1 MNENGL
7 YIWGWWQGNNLG
19 DNWIKKILSRLFP
32 MAQFIDTNV
41 QKFKKNSFVI
51 CGGGGL
57 FISDVVAPWNNI
69 QKNINF
75 GILGLGAEFP
85 HTTNTAVDLYNKSKF
100 FYVRD
105 QYSLDCMHLSNIERS
120 YDLTFSMPLEWTE
133 ENQTDKNKVF
143 FVWRDGQ
150 ELLNNAQFAE
160 YICPGSSFAEWKD
173 AISSN
178 FERIIED
185 DFQTRDDN
193 IEERI
198 SNAGFVVSGRYHGIV
213 AAIQKGIPFVAI
225 DICPKIRAL
234 LEDCGLDEYCIKISE
249 ITRLNSLINKAQTNV
264 DEIRKKEKIFVEK
277 ANKILIKQIECAKF
291 EILKVLRPLNVI
303 HYGSYWMKSNDV
315 VSTMA
320 DDLEEC
326 CNLRKIDLKVYTSHP
341 NKRIQVNNNTPNGK
355 YCVLSHKRIL
365 KDVKKYS
372 ADVIVLNSGG
382 LSLNDETFMKL
393 KMNGVMTVGV
403 SLSDPDVFPYNGK
416 IYANKFD
423 LFYTNSKYS
432 LINEY
437 PQTGANT
444 FILPFAASTKH
455 HYYMPEV
462 KKEYDLVVVAHARE
476 DRISVIKKL
485 EKICKVGTYGNGWSN
500 SLGIVNGLEHVKAIN
515 SGRMYL
521 SFARTVAGFD
531 NVKVGLFEAM
541 ACNQVVIT
549 SYMEELQDYFD
560 IGREILCYKSEDELY
575 SLVEYYLEHTE
586 ELEQIRKKGYERF
599 LREHTYKERWDGILK
614 QIYVKK
620 QLLRKELV

>member
-57 FISDVVAPWNNI
+57 FIYDVVAPWNNI

-173 AISSN
+173 TISSN

-213 AAIQKGIPFVAI
+213 AAIQRGIPFVAI
-225 DICPKIRAL
+225 DICPKIRVL
-234 LEDCGLDEYCIKISE
+234 LEDCGLEEYCIKISE
-249 ITRLNSLINKAQTNV
+249 IDKLDTLIKKALRNTCDIRAKERLYVELAQ
-264 DEIRKKEKIFVEK
+264 RK
-277 ANKILIKQIECAKF
+277 LLKQIEFAKI
-291 EILKVLRPLNVI
+291 EILKVLNPLNI
-303 HYGSYWMKSNDV
+303 IYYGSYWMKENDV
-315 VSTMA
+315 INTMA
-320 DDLEEC
+320 DDLAEMC
-326 CNLRKIDLKVYTSHP
+326 HCKKIDLKVYDKHP
-341 NKRIQVNNNTPNGK
+341 SKRIKKNEKTPNGNL
-355 YCVLSHKRIL
+355 CLLDHKKII
-365 KDVKKYS
+365 KDIRRYN
-372 ADVIVLNSGG
+372 ADAVVLNSGG
-382 LSLNDETFMKL
+382 LYLEKSTFNQL
-393 KMNGVMTVGV
+393 RANNVVSVGIE
-403 SLSDPDVFPYNGK
+403 LSDPDVFPYNGK
-416 IYANKFD
+416 VYADMFD
-423 LFYTNSKYS
+423 FFYTNSKYS
-432 LINEY
+432 YENEY
-437 PQTGANT
+437 DKAKVNIGMM
-444 FILPFAASTKH
+444 PFAASKKH
-455 HYYMPEV
+455 HYYMPEIER
-462 KKEYDLVVVAHARE
+462 KYDVVVVAHARE
-476 DRISVIKKL
+476 DRLPVINRL
-485 EKICKVGTYGNGWSN
+485 SQICSVGTYGSGWNN
-500 SLGIVNGLEHVKAIN
+500 SLGVVNGINHVKAIN
-515 SGRMYL
+515 SGKMYL

-531 NVKVGLFEAM
+531 NVKVGLFEAI
-541 ACNQVVIT
+541 ACNQVIIT
-549 SYMEELQDYFD
+549 SYMDELQDYFE
-560 IGREILCYKSEDELY
+560 IGKEILCYRDEDELVDII
-575 SLVEYYLEHTE
+575 SYYLKHDE
-586 ELEQIRKKGYERF
+586 ERERIRQNGYTRF
-599 LREHTYKERWDGILK
+599 LKDHTYEKRWDGVLK
-614 QIYVKK
+614 NIYN
-620 QLLRKELV
+620 RKRLI